1 MPLSVEN
8 AKRTVS
14 TNLHLPGA
22 GPHPHVSEPV
32 LATVA
37 RALGLAD
44 TERDYLFA
52 LAGLAPV
59 GLQRC
64 GASRAERTRPG
75 PPNTS
80 TTAGQVAA
88 APLRQ
93 PGHSHH
99 AAPPSRTT
107 TSALTLQGGGHVAVA
122 TTEKNFVLCVE
133 KECPYSR
140 VSTSQSG

>member
-32 LATVA
+32 LATAA

-99 AAPPSRTT
+99 TAPPSRTT

-122 TTEKNFVLCVE
+122 TTEKLCPLCGE
-133 KECPYSR
+133 ECPYSR